1 MQELGI
7 PYIKDPM
14 GGDAAGAFWFLQ
26 SLNPDDESRSTSQG
40 FLVPR
45 SNLHVLTGNI
55 ATKILFDAGVAT
67 GVEFSEGE
75 GLERNSISIS
85 KEVILSAGALHTP
98 QILQLSGIGDEGFL
112 SSLGID
118 VVADLPGVGE
128 NYQDHLLLFTGQAG
142 ELFFF
147 SGEFIL
153 ISSSKRC
160 CK

>member
-7 PYIKDPM
+7 PYIKDSM

-55 ATKILFDAGVAT
+55 ATKILFYAGVAT

-75 GLERNSISIS
+75 GLERNSVSVS

-142 ELFFF
+142 E
-147 SGEFIL
+147 
-153 ISSSKRC
+153 
-160 CK
+160 